1 VPLTF
6 NQGAVAG
13 TLGGRAMR
21 AVARWLKTHAVPLG
35 LLALLGTGCGGDGN
49 DDTADVTTVPSVTT
63 AGPAAFVAEAR
74 AMPFGTKD
82 LAAASDEELL
92 KVGKLVC
99 DGLGV
104 HGLDYGRVVQRL
116 VRSEACP
123 TPAQASALVNSAVRN
138 LCPEHADAIPS

>member
-1 VPLTF
+1 LRTRV
-6 NQGAVAG
+6 
-13 TLGGRAMR
+13 
-21 AVARWLKTHAVPLG
+21 VPLG
-35 LLALLGTGCGGDGN
+35 LLALVGAGCGEASSDS
-49 DDTADVTTVPSVTT
+49 TADATTTASSSTM

-92 KVGKLVC
+92 KVGTLVC

-104 HGLDYGRVVQRL
+104 HGLDHGRVVQQL

-138 LCPEHADAIPS
+138 LCPEHANAIPG